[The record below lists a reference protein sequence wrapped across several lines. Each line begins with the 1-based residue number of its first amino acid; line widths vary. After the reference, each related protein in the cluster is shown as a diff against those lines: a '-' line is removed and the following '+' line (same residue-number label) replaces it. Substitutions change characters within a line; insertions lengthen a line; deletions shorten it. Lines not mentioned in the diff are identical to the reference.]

1 MAQPAHSTFG
11 CVCCADMGVKVRQLA
26 AQAQSELKAR
36 VSTDGMDQF
45 FGKTSPSPETVTAE
59 VVKVIE
65 QVTVTNQDSQYE
77 TLLRLVNEQAAK
89 IGEQQA
95 KLEAASFRIGYLEGQ
110 LVNAGAP
117 KQLPD
122 HRSGRSFWGKMTSAV
137 KATFAW
143 PPTQEELSD
152 LK

>member
-1 MAQPAHSTFG
+1 MAQPVHSTFG

-26 AQAQSELKAR
+26 VQAQAELKSR

-45 FGKTSPSPETVTAE
+45 FGKASPSQEPVTAE
-59 VVKVIE
+59 VVEVVQ
-65 QVTVTNQDSQYE
+65 QVTVSSQDSQYE
-77 TLLRLVNEQAAK
+77 ALLRLVNEQATRLE
-89 IGEQQA
+89 EQQA

-110 LVNAGAP
+110 LINAP

-122 HRSGRSFWGKMTSAV
+122 HQSRSIWSKMRSAW

-143 PPTQEELSD
+143 PPTPEEMAV